1 MSALIKTLRTVT
13 VLGAFVALS
22 ASLAGCVT
30 LLPKTKPAQLYRF
43 GYAPELVEQ
52 KAEAAG
58 TAGVAGRAPT
68 GIVFGTVTFP
78 QASAGDRIVTVEGNE
93 VAYVAEARWTSSAAS
108 LFKDAISTGFARG
121 GQTVTLEPRGPT
133 AANFRLDISVRKFET
148 DYDHKRPTISVA
160 LDARLIRLSDRMV
173 VGQKFISAD
182 VPVRKSNMSLMADGY
197 NEATT
202 QVVTGLIDFSEEAL
216 AAFPQTATPMEMV
229 KPSASQKVEGL

>member
-1 MSALIKTLRTVT
+1 MRALMKTLGAAT
-13 VLGAFVALS
+13 VLGAAL
-22 ASLAGCVT
+22 ALTGCVT

-43 GYAPELVEQ
+43 GYTPELVEQ

-58 TAGVAGRAPT
+58 TAGAVGKAPT

-78 QASAGDRIVTVEGNE
+78 QDSAGDRIVTVEGSQ
-93 VAYVAEARWTSSAAS
+93 VAYVAEARWTSPAS
-108 LFKDAISTGFARG
+108 GMFKDAISTGFARG

-148 DYDHKRPTISVA
+148 DYTRNRPTVSVA

-182 VPVRKSNMSLMADGY
+182 VAVRKSDMSLMADGY
-197 NEATT
+197 NQATT
-202 QVVTGLIDFSEEAL
+202 QVVTGLIAFSEEAL
-216 AAFPQTATPMEMV
+216 AAFPQTAAPMEMV
-229 KPSASQKVEGL
+229 KPSATQKVEGL

>member
-1 MSALIKTLRTVT
+1 MKTLKTT
-13 VLGAFVALS
+13 AVLGVAIALT
-22 ASLAGCVT
+22 GCVT

-43 GYAPELVEQ
+43 GYTPEMVEQ

-58 TAGVAGRAPT
+58 TAGRAVGMAPT

-78 QASAGDRIVTVEGNE
+78 QDSAGDRIVTVEGSE
-93 VAYVAEARWTSSAAS
+93 VAYVAEARWTSAAS
-108 LFKDAISTGFARG
+108 GLFKDAISTGFARG

-148 DYDHKRPTISVA
+148 DYKRNRPTVSVA

-182 VPVRKSNMSLMADGY
+182 IPVRKSDMSLMADGY
-197 NEATT
+197 NQATT
-202 QVVTGLIDFSEEAL
+202 QVVTSLIDFSEDAL
-216 AAFPQTATPMEMV
+216 ASYAQTAMPQEMA
-229 KPSASQKVEGL
+229 KPSATQKVEGL

>member
-1 MSALIKTLRTVT
+1 MSALMKTLKTATV
-13 VLGAFVALS
+13 VGAAIALT
-22 ASLAGCVT
+22 GCVT

-43 GYAPELVEQ
+43 GYTPELVEQ

-58 TAGVAGRAPT
+58 TAGRAVGMAPT

-78 QASAGDRIVTVEGNE
+78 QDSAGDRIVTVEGSQ
-93 VAYVAEARWTSSAAS
+93 VAYVAEARWTSAAS
-108 LFKDAISTGFARG
+108 GLFKDAISTGFARG
-121 GQTVTLEPRGPT
+121 GQSVTLEPRGPT

-148 DYDHKRPTISVA
+148 DYKRNRPTVSVA

-182 VPVRKSNMSLMADGY
+182 IPVRKSDMSLMADGY

-202 QVVTGLIDFSEEAL
+202 QVVTSLIDFSEDAL
-216 AAFPQTATPMEMV
+216 ASYAQTATPQEMA
-229 KPSASQKVEGL
+229 KPSATQKVEGL

>member
-1 MSALIKTLRTVT
+1 MKTLKTATVF
-13 VLGAFVALS
+13 GAAIALT
-22 ASLAGCVT
+22 GCVT

-43 GYAPELVEQ
+43 GYTPELVEQ

-58 TAGVAGRAPT
+58 TAGRAVGMAPT

-78 QASAGDRIVTVEGNE
+78 QDSAGDRIVTVEGSE
-93 VAYVAEARWTSSAAS
+93 VAYVAEARWTSAAS
-108 LFKDAISTGFARG
+108 GLFKDAISTGFARG
-121 GQTVTLEPRGPT
+121 GQSVTLEPRGPT

-148 DYDHKRPTISVA
+148 DYKRNRPTVSVA

-182 VPVRKSNMSLMADGY
+182 IPVRKSDMSLMADGY

-202 QVVTGLIDFSEEAL
+202 QVVTSLIDFSEDAL
-216 AAFPQTATPMEMV
+216 ANYAQTATPQEMA
-229 KPSASQKVEGL
+229 KPSATQKVEGL

>member
-1 MSALIKTLRTVT
+1 MSALMKTLKTT
-13 VLGAFVALS
+13 AVLGVAVALT
-22 ASLAGCVT
+22 GCVT

-43 GYAPELVEQ
+43 GYTPEMVEQ

-58 TAGVAGRAPT
+58 TAGRAVGMAPT

-78 QASAGDRIVTVEGNE
+78 QDSAGDRIMTVEGSE
-93 VAYVAEARWTSSAAS
+93 VAYVAEARWTSAAS
-108 LFKDAISTGFARG
+108 GLFKDAISTGFARG

-148 DYDHKRPTISVA
+148 DYKRNRPTVSVA

-182 VPVRKSNMSLMADGY
+182 IAVRKSDMSLMADGY
-197 NEATT
+197 NQATT
-202 QVVTGLIDFSEEAL
+202 QVVTSLIDFSEDAL
-216 AAFPQTATPMEMV
+216 ASYAQTATPQEMA
-229 KPSASQKVEGL
+229 KPSATQKVEGL

>member
-1 MSALIKTLRTVT
+1 MSALMKTLKTASI
-13 VLGAFVALS
+13 LGAALT
-22 ASLAGCVT
+22 LTGCVT

-43 GYAPELVEQ
+43 AYTPERVEQ
-52 KAEAAG
+52 KAQAAA
-58 TAGVAGRAPT
+58 TAGAAVGTAPT

-78 QASAGDRIVTVEGNE
+78 QDSAGDRIVTVEGSQ
-93 VAYVAEARWTSSAAS
+93 VAYVAEARWTSAAS
-108 LFKDAISTGFARG
+108 GMFKDAISTGFARG

-148 DYDHKRPTISVA
+148 DYTHNRPTISVA

-182 VPVRKSNMSLMADGY
+182 VAVRKSDMSLMADGY
-197 NEATT
+197 NQATT

-229 KPSASQKVEGL
+229 KPSSTQKVEGL

>member
-1 MSALIKTLRTVT
+1 MSALMKTLKTAA
-13 VLGAFVALS
+13 VLGAAIALT
-22 ASLAGCVT
+22 GCVT

-43 GYAPELVEQ
+43 GYTPEMVEQ

-58 TAGVAGRAPT
+58 TAGRAFGMAPT

-78 QASAGDRIVTVEGNE
+78 QDSAGDRIVTVEGSE
-93 VAYVAEARWTSSAAS
+93 VAYVAEARWTSAAS
-108 LFKDAISTGFARG
+108 GLFKDAISTGFARG

-148 DYDHKRPTISVA
+148 DYKRNRPTVSVA

-182 VPVRKSNMSLMADGY
+182 IPVRKSDMSLMADGY
-197 NEATT
+197 NQATT
-202 QVVTGLIDFSEEAL
+202 QVVTSLIDFSEDAL
-216 AAFPQTATPMEMV
+216 ASYAQTATPQEMA
-229 KPSASQKVEGL
+229 KPSATQKVEGL

>member
-1 MSALIKTLRTVT
+1 MKTLKTT
-13 VLGAFVALS
+13 AVLGVAVALT
-22 ASLAGCVT
+22 GCVT

-43 GYAPELVEQ
+43 GYTPEMVEQ

-58 TAGVAGRAPT
+58 TAGRAVGMAPT

-78 QASAGDRIVTVEGNE
+78 QDSAGDRIVTVEGSE
-93 VAYVAEARWTSSAAS
+93 VAYVAEARWTSAAS
-108 LFKDAISTGFARG
+108 GLFKDAISTGFARG

-148 DYDHKRPTISVA
+148 DYKRNRPTVSVA

-182 VPVRKSNMSLMADGY
+182 IPVRKSDMSLMADGY
-197 NEATT
+197 NQATT
-202 QVVTGLIDFSEEAL
+202 QVVTSLIDFSEDAL
-216 AAFPQTATPMEMV
+216 ATYAQTATPQEMA
-229 KPSASQKVEGL
+229 KPSATQKVEGL

>member
-1 MSALIKTLRTVT
+1 MSALMKTLKTATVF
-13 VLGAFVALS
+13 GAAIALT
-22 ASLAGCVT
+22 GCVT

-43 GYAPELVEQ
+43 GYTPELVEQ

-58 TAGVAGRAPT
+58 TAGRAVGMAPT

-78 QASAGDRIVTVEGNE
+78 QDSAGDRIVTVEGSE
-93 VAYVAEARWTSSAAS
+93 VAYVAEARWTSAAS
-108 LFKDAISTGFARG
+108 GLFKDAISTGFARG
-121 GQTVTLEPRGPT
+121 GQSVTLEPRGPT

-148 DYDHKRPTISVA
+148 DYKRNRPTVSVA

-182 VPVRKSNMSLMADGY
+182 IPVRKSDMSLMADGY

-202 QVVTGLIDFSEEAL
+202 QVVTSLIDFSEDAL
-216 AAFPQTATPMEMV
+216 ANYAQTATPQEMA
-229 KPSASQKVEGL
+229 KPSATQKVEGL

>member
-1 MSALIKTLRTVT
+1 MRALMKTLTTVT
-13 VLGAFVALS
+13 VLGVALT
-22 ASLAGCVT
+22 LTGCIT

-52 KAEAAG
+52 KAQAAG
-58 TAGVAGRAPT
+58 TAGAVGKTPV

-78 QASAGDRIVTVEGNE
+78 QDSAGDRIVTVEGSE
-93 VAYVAEARWTSSAAS
+93 VAYVAEARWTSAAS
-108 LFKDAISTGFARG
+108 GMFKNAISTGFARG

-148 DYDHKRPTISVA
+148 DYDHKRPTVSVA

-182 VPVRKSNMSLMADGY
+182 VAVRKSDMSLMADGY
-197 NEATT
+197 NQATT

>member
-1 MSALIKTLRTVT
+1 MRALMKTLTTVT
-13 VLGAFVALS
+13 VLGAAL
-22 ASLAGCVT
+22 ALTGCVT

-43 GYAPELVEQ
+43 GYTPELVEQ
-52 KAEAAG
+52 KAQAAG
-58 TAGVAGRAPT
+58 TAGAVGKTPV

-78 QASAGDRIVTVEGNE
+78 QDSAGDRIVTVEGSE
-93 VAYVAEARWTSSAAS
+93 VAYVAEARWTSGAAG

-148 DYDHKRPTISVA
+148 DYTRNRPTVSVA

-182 VPVRKSNMSLMADGY
+182 VAVRKSDMSLMADGY
-197 NEATT
+197 NQATT
-202 QVVTGLIDFSEEAL
+202 QVVSGLIAFSEEAL
-216 AAFPQTATPMEMV
+216 ANYAQTATPQEMA
-229 KPSASQKVEGL
+229 KPSATQKVEGL

>member
-1 MSALIKTLRTVT
+1 MSALMKTVK
-13 VLGAFVALS
+13 VAAIVGAAVALS
-22 ASLAGCVT
+22 GCVT

-43 GYAPELVEQ
+43 GYTPEHVEQ
-52 KAEAAG
+52 KAQAAA
-58 TAGVAGRAPT
+58 TAGAVGKAPT

-78 QASAGDRIVTVEGNE
+78 QDSAGDRIVTVEGSE
-93 VAYVAEARWTSSAAS
+93 VAYVAEARWTSSAS
-108 LFKDAISTGFARG
+108 GMFKDAISTGFARS

-148 DYDHKRPTISVA
+148 NYTRNRPTVSVA

-182 VPVRKSNMSLMADGY
+182 VPVRKSDMSLMADGY

-202 QVVTGLIDFSEEAL
+202 QVVTGLIAFSEEAL
-216 AAFPQTATPMEMV
+216 AAFPQTTPPMGMV
-229 KPSASQKVEGL
+229 KPSATQKVEGL

>member
-1 MSALIKTLRTVT
+1 MKTLKTATV
-13 VLGAFVALS
+13 VGAAIALT
-22 ASLAGCVT
+22 GCVT

-43 GYAPELVEQ
+43 GYTPELVEQ

-58 TAGVAGRAPT
+58 TAGRAVGMAPT

-78 QASAGDRIVTVEGNE
+78 QDSAGDRIVTVEGSQ
-93 VAYVAEARWTSSAAS
+93 VAYVAEARWTSAAS
-108 LFKDAISTGFARG
+108 GLFKDAISTGFARG
-121 GQTVTLEPRGPT
+121 GQSVTLEPRGPT

-148 DYDHKRPTISVA
+148 DYKRNRPTVSVA

-182 VPVRKSNMSLMADGY
+182 IPVRKSDMSLMADGY

-202 QVVTGLIDFSEEAL
+202 QVVTSLIDFSEDAL
-216 AAFPQTATPMEMV
+216 ASYAQTATPQEMA
-229 KPSASQKVEGL
+229 KPSATQKVEGL

>member
-1 MSALIKTLRTVT
+1 MRALMKTLTTVT
-13 VLGAFVALS
+13 VLGAALALS
-22 ASLAGCVT
+22 VTLAGCVT

-43 GYAPELVEQ
+43 GYTPELVEQ
-52 KAEAAG
+52 KAQAAG
-58 TAGVAGRAPT
+58 TTGAVGKTPV

-78 QASAGDRIVTVEGNE
+78 QDSAGDRIVTVEGSE
-93 VAYVAEARWTSSAAS
+93 VAYVAEARWTSGAAG

-133 AANFRLDISVRKFET
+133 AANYRLDISVRKFET
-148 DYDHKRPTISVA
+148 DYTHKRPTVSVA

-182 VPVRKSNMSLMADGY
+182 VAVRKSDMSLMADGY
-197 NEATT
+197 NQATT
-202 QVVTGLIDFSEEAL
+202 QVVSGLIAFSEEAL
-216 AAFPQTATPMEMV
+216 AAFPQTTAPIEMV

>member
-1 MSALIKTLRTVT
+1 MRALMKTLTTVT
-13 VLGAFVALS
+13 VLGVALT
-22 ASLAGCVT
+22 LTGCIT

-52 KAEAAG
+52 KAQAAG
-58 TAGVAGRAPT
+58 TAGAVGKTPV

-78 QASAGDRIVTVEGNE
+78 QDSAGDRIVTVEGNE
-93 VAYVAEARWTSSAAS
+93 VAYVAEARWTSAAS
-108 LFKDAISTGFARG
+108 GMFKNAISTGFARG

-148 DYDHKRPTISVA
+148 DYDHKRPTVSVA
-160 LDARLIRLSDRMV
+160 LDVRLIRLSDRMV

-182 VPVRKSNMSLMADGY
+182 VAVRKSDMSLMADGY
-197 NEATT
+197 NQATT

>member
-1 MSALIKTLRTVT
+1 MSALMKTLKTT
-13 VLGAFVALS
+13 AVLGVAVALT
-22 ASLAGCVT
+22 GCVT

-43 GYAPELVEQ
+43 GYTPEMVEQ

-58 TAGVAGRAPT
+58 TAGRAVGMAPT

-78 QASAGDRIVTVEGNE
+78 QDSAGDRIVTVEGSE
-93 VAYVAEARWTSSAAS
+93 VAYVAEARWTSAAS
-108 LFKDAISTGFARG
+108 GLFKDAISTGFARG

-148 DYDHKRPTISVA
+148 DYKRNRPTVSVA

-182 VPVRKSNMSLMADGY
+182 IPVRKSDMSLMADGY
-197 NEATT
+197 NQATT
-202 QVVTGLIDFSEEAL
+202 QVVTSLIDFSEDAL
-216 AAFPQTATPMEMV
+216 ASYAQTAMPQEMA
-229 KPSASQKVEGL
+229 KPSATQKVEGL

>member
-1 MSALIKTLRTVT
+1 MSALMKTLKVAA
-13 VLGAFVALS
+13 VVGATLALS
-22 ASLAGCVT
+22 GCVT

-43 GYAPELVEQ
+43 GYTPELVEQ
-52 KAEAAG
+52 KAEAAA
-58 TAGVAGRAPT
+58 TAGAVRRAPT

-78 QASAGDRIVTVEGNE
+78 QDSAGDRIVTVEGSQ
-93 VAYVAEARWTSSAAS
+93 VAYVAEARWTSAAS
-108 LFKDAISTGFARG
+108 GMFKDAISSGFARG

-148 DYDHKRPTISVA
+148 DYKRNRPTVSVA

-182 VPVRKSNMSLMADGY
+182 VAVRKSDMSLMADGY

-202 QVVTGLIDFSEEAL
+202 QVVTGLIAFSEEAL

-229 KPSASQKVEGL
+229 KPSATQKVEGL

>member
-1 MSALIKTLRTVT
+1 MSALMKTLKTVAVLGVT
-13 VLGAFVALS
+13 VALT
-22 ASLAGCVT
+22 GCVT

-43 GYAPELVEQ
+43 GYTPELVEQ
-52 KAEAAG
+52 KAEAAA
-58 TAGVAGRAPT
+58 TAGAVGKAPT

-78 QASAGDRIVTVEGNE
+78 QDSAGDRIVTVEGSQ
-93 VAYVAEARWTSSAAS
+93 VAYVAEARWTSSAS
-108 LFKDAISTGFARG
+108 GMFKDAISTGFARG

-148 DYDHKRPTISVA
+148 DYKRNRPTVSVA

-182 VPVRKSNMSLMADGY
+182 VPVRKSDMPLMADGY

-202 QVVTGLIDFSEEAL
+202 QVVSGLIAFSEEAL
-216 AAFPQTATPMEMV
+216 AAFPQTTPPMEMV
-229 KPSASQKVEGL
+229 KPSATQKVEGL

>member
-1 MSALIKTLRTVT
+1 MSALMKTLKTAVVLGVT
-13 VLGAFVALS
+13 VALT
-22 ASLAGCVT
+22 GCVT

-43 GYAPELVEQ
+43 GYTPELVEQ

-58 TAGVAGRAPT
+58 MAGAAGRAPT

-93 VAYVAEARWTSSAAS
+93 VAYVAEARWTSSAS
-108 LFKDAISTGFARG
+108 GLFRDAVSTGFARG
-121 GQTVTLEPRGPT
+121 GRAVTLEPRGPT

-182 VPVRKSNMSLMADGY
+182 VAVRKSNMSLMADGY

-202 QVVTGLIDFSEEAL
+202 QVVTGLIDFSEDAL
-216 AAFPQTATPMEMV
+216 AAFPQTVAPMEMA
-229 KPSASQKVEGL
+229 KPSATQKVEGL

>member
-1 MSALIKTLRTVT
+1 MSALMKTLKTAAVLGVT
-13 VLGAFVALS
+13 VALT
-22 ASLAGCVT
+22 GCVT

-43 GYAPELVEQ
+43 GYTPELVEQ
-52 KAEAAG
+52 KAEAAA
-58 TAGVAGRAPT
+58 TAGAVGKAPT

-78 QASAGDRIVTVEGNE
+78 QDSAGDRIVTVEGSQ
-93 VAYVAEARWTSSAAS
+93 VAYVAEARWTSSAS
-108 LFKDAISTGFARG
+108 GMFKDAISTGFARG

-148 DYDHKRPTISVA
+148 DYKRNRPTVSVA

-182 VPVRKSNMSLMADGY
+182 VPVRKSDMSLMADGY

-202 QVVTGLIDFSEEAL
+202 QVVTGLIAFSEEAL
-216 AAFPQTATPMEMV
+216 AAFPQTTPPMEMV
-229 KPSASQKVEGL
+229 KPSAKQKVEGL

>member
-1 MSALIKTLRTVT
+1 MRALMKTLTTVT
-13 VLGAFVALS
+13 VLGVALT
-22 ASLAGCVT
+22 LTGCIT

-52 KAEAAG
+52 KAQAAG
-58 TAGVAGRAPT
+58 TAGAVGKTPV

-78 QASAGDRIVTVEGNE
+78 QDSAGDRIVTVEGNE
-93 VAYVAEARWTSSAAS
+93 VAYVAEARWTSAAS
-108 LFKDAISTGFARG
+108 GMFKNAISTGFARG

-148 DYDHKRPTISVA
+148 DYDHKRPTVSVA

-182 VPVRKSNMSLMADGY
+182 VAVRKSDMSLMADGY
-197 NEATT
+197 NQATT

>member
-1 MSALIKTLRTVT
+1 MSALMKTLKTT
-13 VLGAFVALS
+13 AVLGVAVALT
-22 ASLAGCVT
+22 GCVT

-43 GYAPELVEQ
+43 GYTPEMVEQ

-58 TAGVAGRAPT
+58 TAGRAVGMAPT

-78 QASAGDRIVTVEGNE
+78 QDSAGDRIVTVEGSE
-93 VAYVAEARWTSSAAS
+93 VAYVAEARWTSAAS
-108 LFKDAISTGFARG
+108 GLFKDAISTGFARG

-148 DYDHKRPTISVA
+148 DYKRNRPTVSVA

-182 VPVRKSNMSLMADGY
+182 IPVRKSDMSLMAEGY
-197 NEATT
+197 NQATT
-202 QVVTGLIDFSEEAL
+202 QVVTSLIDFSEDAL
-216 AAFPQTATPMEMV
+216 ASYAQTAMPQEMA
-229 KPSASQKVEGL
+229 KPSATQKVEGL

>member
-1 MSALIKTLRTVT
+1 MRALMKTLTTVT
-13 VLGAFVALS
+13 VLGAAL
-22 ASLAGCVT
+22 ALTGCVT

-43 GYAPELVEQ
+43 GYTPELVEQ

-58 TAGVAGRAPT
+58 TAGAVGKTPV

-78 QASAGDRIVTVEGNE
+78 QDSAGDRIVTVEGSE
-93 VAYVAEARWTSSAAS
+93 VAYVAEARWTSGAAG

-148 DYDHKRPTISVA
+148 DYTRNRPTVSVA

-182 VPVRKSNMSLMADGY
+182 VAVRKSDMSLMADGY
-197 NEATT
+197 NQATT
-202 QVVTGLIDFSEEAL
+202 QVVSGLIAFSEEAL
-216 AAFPQTATPMEMV
+216 ATYAQTATPQEMA
-229 KPSASQKVEGL
+229 KPSATQKVEGL